1 MVGFTGGRVGGHDD
15 GWEGVIGGRGEV
27 GIGHEGDVRGEV
39 VVACSEMELD
49 MIRKTFSSLHSSV
62 VVVY

>member
-15 GWEGVIGGRGEV
+15 GWEWVIGSRGEV

-39 VVACSEMELD
+39 FVACSEMELED
-49 MIRKTFSSLHSSV
+49 GLGIFFLSSTLLV
-62 VVVY
+62 